1 MRPVLESRSA
11 KTSCSRWV
19 LSLCFF
25 TLFAFFGFPNI
36 IGQSKNKNT
45 KTKIAHPKEGGSGRE
60 LGLVIF
66 FDFWVSWLKTK
77 ENKKT
82 KTHKKKHICTPQGG
96 GSGKELG
103 LVKFFLFFCFFVI
116 FVSCFFKHF
125 V

>member
-36 IGQSKNKNT
+36 IGESKNKNT

-66 FDFWVSWLKTK
+66 FLVSWLKTK
-77 ENKKT
+77 ENKKQ
-82 KTHKKKHICTPQGG
+82 KTQKQDCTPQAG

-103 LVKFFLFFCFFVI
+103 LVIFFCFLFFFVF
-116 FVSCFFKHF
+116 FVSCFF
-125 V
+125 